1 METGQFNSDFSLSKM
16 GIKGLKSVHYNLN
29 EASLMQH
36 AVVRQEGKLGV
47 GGALL
52 VETGKHTGRSPKDK
66 YIVVDGDTEDIVWWE
81 KKWED
86 DPQKFSNV
94 A

>member
-1 METGQFNSDFSLSKM
+1 M
-16 GIKGLKSVHYNLN
+16 GIKGLKSAHYNLN

-66 YIVVDGDTEDIVWWE
+66 YIVVDDNTEDIVWWE

-86 DPQKFSNV
+86 DPPKFSNV